1 MNDKKV
7 LIAYFSWGGNTQYVA
22 EEIHNVVCG
31 DMLRIETEIPYP
43 NDYNET
49 AYGVAKKQ
57 HEEGIK
63 PELKDNGDV
72 SEYDV
77 VFVGTP
83 AWWYEMAPAVKTFLT
98 VNNFD
103 GKTVVPF
110 VTHGGGGKYSIPED
124 IKELAKGSKVL
135 KEFVVANRGDS
146 NLQNEIND
154 WIKELP
160 YIFVK

>member
-1 MNDKKV
+1 
-7 LIAYFSWGGNTQYVA
+7 
-22 EEIHNVVCG
+22 
-31 DMLRIETEIPYP
+31 
-43 NDYNET
+43 
-49 AYGVAKKQ
+49 
-57 HEEGIK
+57 
-63 PELKDNGDV
+63 
-72 SEYDV
+72 
-77 VFVGTP
+77 
-83 AWWYEMAPAVKTFLT
+83 MAPAVKTFLT